1 MRHPNF
7 CYVDLALGGPERRNN
22 VVTVTEAREWLR
34 RANGSEAH
42 VTVCRFPDPFLDHFR
57 ETASVRGYDGPA
69 YADSVLFEFDGNDL
83 AESRLAA
90 LAVDD
95 VLTTSRTPRE
105 ALEASYSGGRSIH
118 LRVASWA
125 FGFEPGAE
133 LPSVLRALAKRIT
146 ARAGVVS
153 DGQVYAKTAL
163 LRANNTRHPSGRY
176 KILLSFEELRS
187 LSVDEILALAVAP
200 RLGFPRANGNGPVV
214 PELAEF
220 YRECIEEVRA
230 RATRPSTNRPSND
243 AILEVL
249 KSGYERDQR
258 HRLVLAFAGFAAKN
272 NIPEIQCRR
281 IVEKLIEATRDE
293 QPEDR
298 IRAIEDSYRKV
309 ADGLP
314 ARGYREL
321 AEVLGDEPAR
331 SLAELVGSHKAPDG
345 YREGTD
351 APHGR
356 LQTALAWARENRSDL
371 AARFKQIDDK
381 FVSVLADREA
391 LIRET
396 LEARGQIRGKRRT
409 PSVNVTRR
417 RPGLTASARTNRQT
431 ARAWRNP

>member
-258 HRLVLAFAGFAAKN
+258 HRLVLAFAGFPPRT
-272 NIPEIQCRR
+272 IFRR
-281 IVEKLIEATRDE
+281 SNAVGSSRNSSK
-293 QPEDR
+293 QPETSSQKIASVPSKTPTGR
-298 IRAIEDSYRKV
+298 SPTGFPRGAIASSQ
-309 ADGLP
+309 
-314 ARGYREL
+314 
-321 AEVLGDEPAR
+321 R
-331 SLAELVGSHKAPDG
+331 SLETSPRD
-345 YREGTD
+345 
-351 APHGR
+351 
-356 LQTALAWARENRSDL
+356 RS
-371 AARFKQIDDK
+371 Q
-381 FVSVLADREA
+381 
-391 LIRET
+391 
-396 LEARGQIRGKRRT
+396 
-409 PSVNVTRR
+409 N
-417 RPGLTASARTNRQT
+417 
-431 ARAWRNP
+431 

>member
-230 RATRPSTNRPSND
+230 RARDLARTAHRMTPSSRSSRAGTSETSGTGSSSPSPASPPRTIFRRSNAVGSSRNSSKQPGTSSPKIASVPSKTLTGRSPTGFPRG
-243 AILEVL
+243 AIA
-249 KSGYERDQR
+249 SSQ
-258 HRLVLAFAGFAAKN
+258 
-272 NIPEIQCRR
+272 
-281 IVEKLIEATRDE
+281 
-293 QPEDR
+293 
-298 IRAIEDSYRKV
+298 
-309 ADGLP
+309 
-314 ARGYREL
+314 
-321 AEVLGDEPAR
+321 R
-331 SLAELVGSHKAPDG
+331 SLETSPRD
-345 YREGTD
+345 
-351 APHGR
+351 
-356 LQTALAWARENRSDL
+356 RS
-371 AARFKQIDDK
+371 Q
-381 FVSVLADREA
+381 
-391 LIRET
+391 
-396 LEARGQIRGKRRT
+396 
-409 PSVNVTRR
+409 N
-417 RPGLTASARTNRQT
+417 
-431 ARAWRNP
+431 